1 MMPVEKVDGGW
12 RWGKSGKVYPTK
24 EEAEEQER
32 AAYANGYTG
41 DAMAFDRM
49 SARTKDNDGRLHVGT
64 TNISKANICP
74 YMGREIPGFQSLGL
88 DPDKIYMMYRDPDEL
103 KKASGTFNNL
113 PVLSEHIPVSAEEPQ
128 KEIIIGSTGTDA
140 MFVYPYLK
148 NSMVIWDGTAIDS
161 VESEKQKEISC
172 AYYYEPDM
180 TAGDFKGEHYD
191 GIMRNIRGNHVAV
204 VPEGRAGSDVVVA
217 DSKLKT
223 EEKAMPKPNKPRIA
237 QDEELEGN
245 IKPVELPDEKEKTAE
260 DGVSDVVEFLK
271 DKLDPEILAKVAEML
286 KPAEKQEAA
295 EAAEQ
300 RVLAGDE
307 EGDPEQDPDKDK
319 APAMDA
325 AFFAKK
331 LKEVEL
337 NTINRLTAISD
348 AKEDVRSYVGK
359 IAVACDSAEGVYKAA
374 LDLMKV
380 DVAGVHPSAYRAIL
394 MAQPKRDSAPKE
406 SIALDSAMESDLL
419 KLIPDAGRIRQM

>member
-1 MMPVEKVDGGW
+1 MMMPVEKVDGGW

-24 EEAEEQER
+24 EEAEKQEA
-32 AAYANGYTG
+32 AAYANGYVG

-49 SARTKDNDGRLHVGT
+49 SARTKDNDGRLYIGT
-64 TNISKANICP
+64 TNISKSNICP
-74 YMGREIPGFQSLGL
+74 YMGREIPGYESLGL

-103 KKASGTFNNL
+103 KKSADSFNNL
-113 PVLSEHIPVSAEEPQ
+113 PVLSEHIPVSAAEPQ
-128 KEIIIGSTGTDA
+128 KEIIIGSTGTDG

-148 NSMVIWDGTAIDS
+148 NSMVIWDGDAIDN

-172 AYYYEPDM
+172 AYYFDPDM
-180 TAGDFKGEHYD
+180 TPGDFKGEHYD

-223 EEKAMPKPNKPRIA
+223 EETAMPKPNKPIA
-237 QDEELEGN
+237 QDEELEG
-245 IKPVELPDEKEKTAE
+245 KTTPVELPAE
-260 DGVSDVVEFLK
+260 DEVSDVVEFLK

-286 KPAEKQEAA
+286 KPAEKQEEA

-300 RVLAGDE
+300 QVLAGDE
-307 EGDPEQDPDKDK
+307 EEVDPEKAKEAEK

-325 AFFAKK
+325 AFLSKK
-331 LKEVEL
+331 LKEVEAS
-337 NTINRLTAISD
+337 TIKRFTAIAD

-359 IAVACDSAEGVYKAA
+359 IAIACDSAEGVYKAA
-374 LDLMKV
+374 LDLMHV

-406 SIALDSAMESDLL
+406 SIAFDSAMESDLL
-419 KLIPDAGRIRQM
+419 KLIPDAGRIRQL